1 MCLSQTVLLH
11 RKVRNAGVE
20 AYLNVFEGMW
30 HFVWERPELPES
42 REAMMALAS
51 FSIAIWSNII
61 RRRSVCE

>member
-30 HFVWERPELPES
+30 RFFWERPELPES

-51 FSIAIWSNII
+51 FFN
-61 RRRSVCE
+61 RHLE